1 MTCHN
6 QQQSLIL
13 KMTPTQVV
21 ETSVTI
27 NNSHWLWRWLPHRLS
42 KLQSQLTT
50 VIDSEDDF
58 HTGCRNVSH
67 DYSNSR
73 SLRTTQTRTIN
84 CIQLQN
90 IDSPGIRYFTVF
102 KNKTLLWHVSD
113 CSSQALGLVSR
124 RIKDHQIT
132 ASSYSS
138 DWTRPSAGRLLNK
151 GYAPWS
157 PAFFFN
163 KNLLERTL
171 RLRNGLLVWLSV

>member
-6 QQQSLIL
+6 QQQSLNL
-13 KMTPTQVV
+13 KMTSTQVV

-27 NNSHWLWRWLPHRLS
+27 NNSPGLWRWLPHRLS
-42 KLQSQLTT
+42 KL
-50 VIDSEDDF
+50 I
-58 HTGCRNVSH
+58 RH
-67 DYSNSR
+67 DYSNSPG
-73 SLRTTQTRTIN
+73 LRTTQTRTIN

-102 KNKTLLWHVSD
+102 KNKTLLLHVSD

-151 GYAPWS
+151 GYAPCS
-157 PAFFFN
+157 PAFFIQIC
-163 KNLLERTL
+163 
-171 RLRNGLLVWLSV
+171 